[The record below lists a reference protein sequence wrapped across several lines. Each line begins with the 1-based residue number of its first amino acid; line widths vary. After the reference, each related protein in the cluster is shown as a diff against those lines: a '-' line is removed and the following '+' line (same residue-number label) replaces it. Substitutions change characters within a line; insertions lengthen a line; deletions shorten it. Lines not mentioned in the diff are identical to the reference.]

1 MTPSLC
7 MHAGLRLFGREKWRF
22 FIVQKLS
29 NFVFSKNI
37 VEFFKYLLASV
48 ISLFFDYIVYIVS
61 IKNNL
66 FSIPQ
71 SASIGYLSG
80 LIISYYLISNKVFKE
95 GWLRENRLKEK
106 ILFAISGLLGV
117 LITYASSFIILFLK
131 VENVHSIKLF
141 AIINSFT
148 GVYLFRKFIVFKK
161 NK

>member
-1 MTPSLC
+1 M
-7 MHAGLRLFGREKWRF
+7 
-22 FIVQKLS
+22 QKLS
-29 NFVFSKNI
+29 NFVLSKNI
-37 VEFFKYLLASV
+37 VQFFKYLLASV

-61 IKNNL
+61 IKSNL

-117 LITYASSFIILFLK
+117 LITYASSFITLFLK
-131 VENVHSIKLF
+131 EENVHLIKLF

-161 NK
+161 

>member
-7 MHAGLRLFGREKWRF
+7 IHAGLRLFEREKWRF
-22 FIVQKLS
+22 SIVQKLS
-29 NFVFSKNI
+29 NFVLSKNI
-37 VEFFKYLLASV
+37 VQFFKYLLASV

-61 IKNNL
+61 IKSNL

-117 LITYASSFIILFLK
+117 LITYASSFITLFLK
-131 VENVHSIKLF
+131 EENVHLIKLF

-161 NK
+161 N